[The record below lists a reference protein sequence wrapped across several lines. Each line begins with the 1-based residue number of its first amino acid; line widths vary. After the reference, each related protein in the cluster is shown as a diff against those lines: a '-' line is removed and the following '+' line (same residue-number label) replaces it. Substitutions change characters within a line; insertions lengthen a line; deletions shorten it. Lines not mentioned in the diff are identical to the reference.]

1 MVVTPFAS
9 VKIMLLKQRQ
19 ATKRGFSKWTAR

>member
-19 ATKRGFSKWTAR
+19 ATKRGFSK